1 MYLIGLALGAGL
13 LLLIFLSRREE
24 GKLLRKVSVYLYK
37 KGCIHRVPMLNA
49 HHVQR
54 DLESLHPGQS
64 GLLLQG
70 DYYIRKLQ
78 LLLLVLCAG
87 TLLGV
92 MAHVKA
98 DREGSLT
105 GAGELL
111 RPLPGQGERKVKLR
125 AWLDGEKLGE
135 LTVTVPERA
144 MTRQEAR
151 ELYGEYWEAWKTQA
165 LGDNPS
171 WQEVSGPLRPAEE
184 LEGYPFTTSWR
195 SSDYEVLG
203 RSGEVHAAESAV
215 LVTLTVVSRY
225 QDFCREEELELLVAP
240 GTAGGNGALVEQAR
254 EAYSLAEESARH
266 RDRIPLPGKIQGG
279 RLAWREVREDYSLLL
294 LMITAITAAAVY
306 LFQDRDLHRQ
316 VLRRREQMKESYPAV
331 LNKFI
336 LYLGAGMTI
345 RGAFQKIAQDNHTR
359 YGGDARPL
367 YEEMQYACNRL
378 QAGVSEGRTYE
389 LWAARTGL
397 QDCARLSTMLT
408 QNLKKGNAALLT
420 RLREEGDRA
429 LQEDLNLRRKKGE
442 EAGTRLLVPMIMMM
456 AIVMVLVMVPAFHGF
471 GL

>member
-171 WQEVSGPLRPAEE
+171 WQEVSGPVRPAE
-184 LEGYPFTTSWR
+184 
-195 SSDYEVLG
+195 
-203 RSGEVHAAESAV
+203 AAESAV